1 MIATSSSRF
10 TFSQSSSLP
19 TLGRECLFP
28 DDSSESLRNEFY
40 ILGQLSIPKTVL
52 KVEQED
58 AMTGQAWVMG
68 TSWDRREILL
78 YIDSEQENVKFPKRK
93 WGAIT

>member
-40 ILGQLSIPKTVL
+40 ILGQVSIPKTVL

-58 AMTGQAWVMG
+58 AKAWVMG
-68 TSWDRREILL
+68 TSWDRHEILL
-78 YIDSEQENVKFPKRK
+78 YTDSEQENVKFPKRK